1 MLNFQEGIFYFVNFN
16 YLESILAK
24 KYEDAGV
31 SIKAGDET
39 VDKIKSYA
47 KSTFTNSV
55 ITDIGL
61 FGAFF
66 QPDLR
71 GFKEPVLV
79 SSVDGV
85 GTKLKIAIGLGRHDT
100 IGQDLVNH
108 CVNDIAVC
116 GAEPLFFL
124 DYMAFGKLDPVI
136 AAEIV
141 KGFSVACKENGC
153 ALIGGETA
161 EMPGVYQIGDY
172 DLSGT
177 IVGIVEKSKI
187 IKGEK
192 IIPGDVLIGVPSSGL
207 HTNGYSLA
215 RKVLLEKYK
224 LTDRVSSLKNT
235 IGDEL
240 LAIHRSYLNLI
251 RKIKSKIE
259 VKGMSHITGGGIIGN
274 TKRILPRGLKLKI
287 GWSKWE
293 VPVIFKLI
301 QNTGEISDEEMR
313 EVFNLG
319 IGLIFVVSKADVE
332 TTIDL
337 GNELNEKPIVI
348 GEVE

>member
-1 MLNFQEGIFYFVNFN
+1 M
-16 YLESILAK
+16 AK

-31 SIKAGDET
+31 SIKAGEET

-47 KSTFTNSV
+47 KSTFNKSV
-55 ITDIGL
+55 LTDIGL

-66 QPDLR
+66 QPDLTR
-71 GFKEPVLV
+71 YKEPVLV

-85 GTKLKIAIGLGRHDT
+85 GTKLKIAIELNKHNT

-124 DYMAFGKLDPVI
+124 DYMAFGKLNPI
-136 AAEIV
+136 IGAEIV
-141 KGFSVACKENGC
+141 KGFSIACKENGC

-177 IVGIVEKSKI
+177 IVGIVEKSEI
-187 IKGEK
+187 IKGDK
-192 IIPGDVLIGVPSSGL
+192 INSGDVLIGVPSTGL

-224 LTDRVSSLKNT
+224 LKDRIPSLRKT
-235 IGDEL
+235 LGEEL
-240 LAIHRSYLNLI
+240 LSVHRSYLKLI
-251 RKIKSKIE
+251 KALKSKIE
-259 VKGMSHITGGGIIGN
+259 VKGLSHITGGGIIGN
-274 TKRILPRGLKLKI
+274 TKRILPKSLTI
-287 GWSKWE
+287 NIDWNSWD
-293 VPVIFKLI
+293 VPSIFRLI
-301 QNTGEISDEEMR
+301 QTTGEINDDEMR

-319 IGLIFVVSKADVE
+319 LGLLIIVSKNQVSKTLKLA
-332 TTIDL
+332 
-337 GNELNEKPIVI
+337 NELNEQALII
-348 GEVE
+348 GEVS

>member
-1 MLNFQEGIFYFVNFN
+1 M
-16 YLESILAK
+16 AK

-31 SIKAGDET
+31 SIKAGEET

-47 KSTFTNSV
+47 KSTFNKSV
-55 ITDIGL
+55 LTDIGL

-66 QPDLR
+66 QPDLTR
-71 GFKEPVLV
+71 YKEPVLV

-85 GTKLKIAIGLGRHDT
+85 GTKLKIAIELNKHNT

-124 DYMAFGKLDPVI
+124 DYMAFGKLNPI
-136 AAEIV
+136 IGAEIV
-141 KGFSVACKENGC
+141 KGFSIACKENGC

-177 IVGIVEKSKI
+177 IVGIVEKSEI
-187 IKGEK
+187 IKGDK
-192 IIPGDVLIGVPSSGL
+192 ITSGDVLIGVPSTGL

-224 LTDRVSSLKNT
+224 LKDRIPSLRKT
-235 IGDEL
+235 LGEEL
-240 LAIHRSYLNLI
+240 LSVHRSYLKLI
-251 RKIKSKIE
+251 KALKSKIE
-259 VKGMSHITGGGIIGN
+259 VKGLSHITGGGIIGN
-274 TKRILPRGLKLKI
+274 TKRILPKSLTI
-287 GWSKWE
+287 NIDWNSWD
-293 VPVIFKLI
+293 VPSIFRLI
-301 QNTGEISDEEMR
+301 QTTGEINDDEMR

-319 IGLIFVVSKADVE
+319 LGLLIIVSKNQVSKTLKLA
-332 TTIDL
+332 
-337 GNELNEKPIVI
+337 NELNEQALII
-348 GEVE
+348 GE

>member
-1 MLNFQEGIFYFVNFN
+1 
-16 YLESILAK
+16 
-24 KYEDAGV
+24 
-31 SIKAGDET
+31 
-39 VDKIKSYA
+39 
-47 KSTFTNSV
+47 
-55 ITDIGL
+55 
-61 FGAFF
+61 
-66 QPDLR
+66 
-71 GFKEPVLV
+71 
-79 SSVDGV
+79 
-85 GTKLKIAIGLGRHDT
+85 
-100 IGQDLVNH
+100 
-108 CVNDIAVC
+108 
-116 GAEPLFFL
+116 
-124 DYMAFGKLDPVI
+124 
-136 AAEIV
+136 
-141 KGFSVACKENGC
+141 
-153 ALIGGETA
+153 
-161 EMPGVYQIGDY
+161 
-172 DLSGT
+172 
-177 IVGIVEKSKI
+177 
-187 IKGEK
+187 
-192 IIPGDVLIGVPSSGL
+192 
-207 HTNGYSLA
+207 
-215 RKVLLEKYK
+215 VLLEKYK

-240 LAIHRSYLNLI
+240 LSIHRSYFNLI